1 MLRAR
6 LALMSLV
13 VSAACRAPDPAIPQ
27 LGRAEVDRVTREVLA
42 RRAELLATIEARD
55 VGVLRDFF
63 SDAADAA
70 FAGGGSYAPDSEGV
84 LRRYGEVFDAL
95 RSIRIEIGPT
105 TVAVISP
112 RAAAMT
118 TRGRVRVDSAGI
130 RLTRFH
136 AWTMLWVLEKDTWRL
151 LQANQSYLGWTPE
164 PIP

>member
-6 LALMSLV
+6 LALMVLA
-13 VSAACRAPDPAIPQ
+13 VSAACRAPDPASTQ
-27 LGRAEVDRVTREVLA
+27 VGEAETRRITTQVLE
-42 RRAELLATIEARD
+42 RRDALLAAIEARD
-55 VGVLRDFF
+55 VVTLRDFF
-63 SDAADAA
+63 SAAPEAA
-70 FAGGGSYAPDSEGV
+70 FAGGGSYAPDRDGV

-112 RAAAMT
+112 LAAAMT

-136 AWTMLWVLEKDTWRL
+136 AWTMMWVLERDTWRL
-151 LQANQSYLGWTPE
+151 LQGNQSYLGWTRE